1 MQAYKHKNMITTR
14 YILFI
19 FTFMV
24 GVTATTTGQPQLKKD
39 YSTTMEIPSVIAM
52 ESSPAHLY
60 VLSDSEGMVVFRA
73 HADSLHWLYSSTGM
87 EQRGNQVTADIR
99 FAYLFGYN
107 RRLTVLE
114 PTSVL
119 GVYSSTLLPAKPL
132 DAKRIEQNLYLALD
146 SKGLARIS
154 LRNPASVDSAAHM
167 MEQQALRNENIIDL
181 ETSESQLFILSSN
194 KKLFVFENT
203 EDGLTLTNELSL
215 LRELNRI
222 FLLNR
227 VLIGSD
233 KNGNIY
239 EVNRA
244 GELSKLGSVNEEVK
258 KIGAWKDWLII
269 KGTSNRIW
277 TSYQNRAPVLWKDDA
292 NAGNYFTI
300 TKNQFWLSE
309 YNQIS
314 QIISSRQTASS
325 NSTVNLPVLPS
336 ALKLKPIEKQIV
348 PYPKPLLLSL
358 ELEDNFPA
366 GQVQFAYQSD
376 VESAKIKGNGFYWQP
391 KADDVGQ
398 HRFKIIATASN
409 GATDSISFSVD
420 VRSFNAPPRFAPLRP
435 ISIPVGESFTLPIR
449 ATDPDGMHQ
458 NLVRYLGVD
467 LPEGASVN
475 EQTGMFSW
483 APTARQVGENK
494 FRVIATD
501 QYGAASSADI
511 SIRVVNAQ
519 KGSGNDN

>member
-1 MQAYKHKNMITTR
+1 MIYKRYLLSFTGFLFFWAAIT
-14 YILFI
+14 F
-19 FTFMV
+19 
-24 GVTATTTGQPQLKKD
+24 GQPQLQKD

-73 HADSLHWLYSSTGM
+73 HADSLQWLYSSTGM

-119 GVYSSTLLPAKPL
+119 GVYSSTLLSAKPH
-132 DAKRIEQNLYLALD
+132 DAERIEQNLYLALGAQ
-146 SKGLARIS
+146 GLGRIS
-154 LRNPASVDSAAHM
+154 LRNPVSVDSTAEM
-167 MEQQALRNENIIDL
+167 IEQQTLGNQEIIGL
-181 ETSESQLFILSSN
+181 EASEDQLFVLSSD
-194 KKLFVFENT
+194 KKLFVFEHR
-203 EDGLTLTNELSL
+203 ESGLSLTNELSL
-215 LRELNRI
+215 LRELDQI
-222 FLLNR
+222 FLLDR

-233 KNGNIY
+233 RNGNIY
-239 EVNRA
+239 EVNRT
-244 GELSKLGSVNEEVK
+244 GELSKLGSINEPVK
-258 KIGAWKDWLII
+258 KIRSWQDWLVI
-269 KGTSNRIW
+269 KGVSNRIW
-277 TSYQNRAPVLWKDDA
+277 TSYKNRAPVLWKDDA
-292 NAGNYFTI
+292 DAGNYFTI

-314 QIISSRQTASS
+314 QIISSRQTATA
-325 NSTVNLPVLPS
+325 NSTVNSPALPS
-336 ALKLKPIEKQIV
+336 TLKLKPIEKQIV

-358 ELEDNFPA
+358 DLENDFPA

-376 VESAKIKGNGFYWQP
+376 IESAKIKGNGFYWQP

-398 HRFKIIATASN
+398 HRFKVVATASN
-409 GATDSISFSVD
+409 GASDSTSFSVD

-435 ISIPVGESFTLPIR
+435 ISIPVGEPFTLPIR

-458 NLVRYLGVD
+458 KLIRYLGVD
-467 LPEGASVN
+467 LPDGASVN
-475 EQTGMFSW
+475 EKSGMFSW
-483 APTARQVGENK
+483 TPTARQVGANR

-501 QYGAASSADI
+501 QYGAAASVDI
-511 SIRVVNAQ
+511 SIRVVNTQ
-519 KGSGNDN
+519 KGSDNGN